1 MPLVQTLLLTH
12 KTVRFLLYLHTLAEI
27 AIVVLLDI
35 KLHEQQTSSNRPLRH
50 YRNHKIYVYIKK
62 KMRQS
67 YVLHWL
73 GLGYLGQESPFLHQL
88 FNFYKFKQSVAETI
102 FVPYRYLFC
111 ISFLD
116 IVAYSTPRAILK
128 FSSKSGVCNLFS

>member
-1 MPLVQTLLLTH
+1 
-12 KTVRFLLYLHTLAEI
+12 
-27 AIVVLLDI
+27 
-35 KLHEQQTSSNRPLRH
+35 
-50 YRNHKIYVYIKK
+50 
-62 KMRQS
+62 MRQS

-88 FNFYKFKQSVAETI
+88 FNFHKFKQSMVETI

-116 IVAYSTPRAILK
+116 RVAYSTPRAILK

>member
-1 MPLVQTLLLTH
+1 
-12 KTVRFLLYLHTLAEI
+12 
-27 AIVVLLDI
+27 
-35 KLHEQQTSSNRPLRH
+35 
-50 YRNHKIYVYIKK
+50 
-62 KMRQS
+62 MRQS

-73 GLGYLGQESPFLHQL
+73 GLEYLGQESPFLHQL

-116 IVAYSTPRAILK
+116 IVGYSTPRAILK
-128 FSSKSGVCNLFS
+128 FSSKSGVCNLFSLIA